1 MKSLSRS
8 TPLVRTRRS
17 SGGQSDVNMCCVT
30 VFSVMDSM
38 SINPGVAVLSE
49 DVDVD
54 VEVDESLG
62 DGEGGEVCG
71 IVDEDTMSRIAVV
84 ISSREV

>member
-1 MKSLSRS
+1 
-8 TPLVRTRRS
+8 
-17 SGGQSDVNMCCVT
+17 
-30 VFSVMDSM
+30 MDSM

-49 DVDVD
+49 DVEVD

-71 IVDEDTMSRIAVV
+71 MVDEDTMSRMAVV